1 MSLNLENL
9 KLSRYLID
17 VEFYD
22 KLRQQELVILYSTR
36 SGCVKII
43 DLFSWREIKQISSK
57 DINLVNSLLDSKILV
72 HSNENELQTIL
83 NENNQFLDN
92 SSKLYFAI
100 QPTAACP
107 LGCGYCGQ
115 LHSQKNMNSL
125 NQLLLLERVKN
136 KISQGKFNAL
146 HIGWFGAEPLS
157 GIGVIRKLS
166 PQLQEI
172 AAINNL
178 KYGAKIVTNG
188 FLLNPQLAR
197 ELIDEHKISMIEIT
211 LDGIKEF
218 HDQRRHTK
226 GNKPTFD
233 KIFQNVKEL
242 IEINNNKCH
251 ITLRCNV
258 DRRNQEGVTPLLHLL
273 AEHNFQNNIKFY
285 VAPIHSWGN
294 DAHKLSAEKTE
305 FSNWEIEW
313 LSLMYQLGFKVSWIP
328 KRKKQVCMAVDKNS
342 ELIDPSGKVFNC
354 TEVSLVPFYEKEGTN
369 IHELGH
375 VGEETLFNE
384 LHRSHF
390 GSFYN
395 EETLQAYSCHACPI
409 LPICGG
415 SCPKEWK
422 EGRIPCPSIKFN
434 IRERLLLAYATR
446 LKEDKICNQSFI

>member
-313 LSLMYQLGFKVSWIP
+313 LS
-328 KRKKQVCMAVDKNS
+328 KNS